1 MTRAQKINRYRHLR
15 AIGKQHHNA
24 AIKFVAGPTIMDIG
38 RRIGL
43 VHGNTIIC
51 DSVDDMAYIFDLALY
66 TSKEGR
72 SRGIDRY
79 ARTVRAAP
87 GSDEALMLKAAQEA
101 RFTLWRVEGR
111 HETAGLNIW
120 DIGYDRPLWLID
132 EGFEA
137 TTRVGDIF
145 AGRLKWVDDFVM
157 TTGAAVP
164 LDDEAL
170 SEVCAHA
177 PRISATS
184 KSGLIEDPRFAI
196 AVFRTLLREGTEGKI
211 EFRDP
216 GKPSLEIQAA

>member
-1 MTRAQKINRYRHLR
+1 MTRKEKISRYRHLR
-15 AIGKQHHNA
+15 AIAKQHHNA
-24 AIKFVAGPTIMDIG
+24 AIKFVGGPTMMEIG
-38 RRIGL
+38 RRIKL

-101 RFTLWRVEGR
+101 RFTLWRVEGL
-111 HETAGLNIW
+111 HETAGLTIW
-120 DIGYDRPLWLID
+120 DIGNDRPLWLID

-137 TTRVGDIF
+137 TARAGDIF

-164 LDDEAL
+164 LDDEAF
-170 SEVCAHA
+170 SEVWAHI
-177 PRISATS
+177 PRMSATS

-211 EFRDP
+211 AFRDP
-216 GKPSLEIQAA
+216 GAPGLDTEAA